1 LLGLKRGTVL
11 LCKHSEEWETEAEKT
26 IKTLKIILGD
36 IIKDIQHIGSTSI
49 YSIKAKPIID
59 IVVAVDNFD
68 DVLDSEA
75 KMRGNGFFYRPSDDI
90 DNQLLFASGSMYDG
104 TGDLQTHFIH
114 IVKTDSMEHINY
126 INFRDYLNSNPE
138 VAREYENLKVSLA
151 KKYSH
156 DGGRENY
163 LKGKHDFIV
172 YTLRKALVKSYVGK
186 TVNIEIDRPIGYKHN
201 KEKYSLIYP
210 INYGYIPKIL
220 GGDGE
225 ELDVYLLGVTEPVNE
240 YYAEII
246 GIVHRENDVED
257 KLVAAPIGMK
267 FDAEQIEREVDFQ
280 EQYYKT
286 YIETD
291 HNFSILDVKE
301 GCVNNSVISELLAPS
316 VYNPTKERL
325 LNRAKKYFEDKNIY
339 IYAFKQNDFYR
350 GIVVFKIEN
359 NSAQILDIAIKPEY
373 QRKGIGTKILD
384 FIVSEFKIDKIIAET
399 DDDAISFYRKYGFSV
414 SEMETEY
421 DTKRYECI
429 YSVV

>member
-1 LLGLKRGTVL
+1 MLGLKRETVL
-11 LCKHSEEWETEAEKT
+11 LCEHSKEWETEAEKT
-26 IKTLKIILGD
+26 IKTLKNTLGN

-68 DVLDSEA
+68 DVLDSEV
-75 KMRGNGFFYRPSDDI
+75 KMRENSFFYRPSNDI
-90 DNQLLFASGSMYDG
+90 VNQLLFASGSMYDG

-114 IVKTDSMEHINY
+114 IVKTGSMEHINY

-138 VAREYENLKVSLA
+138 IAKEYEDLKVSLA

-156 DGGRENY
+156 DNGRENY

-172 YTLRKALVKSYVGK
+172 YTLRKALVKSYIGK
-186 TVNIEIDRPIGYKHN
+186 TVNIEIDRPIGYIHH

-225 ELDVYLLGVTEPVNE
+225 ELDVYLLGVTEPVKE

-257 KLVAAPIGMK
+257 KLIAAPVGMK
-267 FDAEQIEREVDFQ
+267 FGLEQIKQAIDFQ

-286 YIETD
+286 QIETAD
-291 HNFSILDVKE
+291 NFLISDIK
-301 GCVNNSVISELLAPS
+301 GNVNNSVISELLAPS

-325 LNRAKKYFEDKNIY
+325 LNRAKKYSEGENIY
-339 IYAFKQNDFYR
+339 IYSFNQNDFYR
-350 GIVVFKIEN
+350 GIVVFKLEN

-373 QRKGIGTKILD
+373 QKKGIGTKLLD
-384 FIVSEFKIDKIIAET
+384 FIVNEFEIDKIIAET
-399 DDDAISFYRKYGFSV
+399 DDDAVSFYRKYGFSV
-414 SEMETEY
+414 SEAETEY
-421 DTKRYECI
+421 DTKRYQCI